1 MSVPLDRLYH
11 YLADCVNHDLIIYR
25 WLPHGSRKLE
35 DLSMLRGPY
44 LDTQPMMICHDQ
56 EPVDL
61 DRYSKQD
68 FETAIRHYFQNHY
81 FFKNLKELTSDPV
94 ISYFA
99 DLGFRG
105 LTIPGNQFDQTLLLH
120 SEQNSIAVT
129 TLAQQGYIPVYY
141 WSHAVIARD
150 WFRYAEHDPA
160 LAVNF
165 EKIQKD
171 FLIYNRAW
179 AGTREYRLCFAE
191 QLIEHQIDQHC
202 KMSFNAHDNGHY
214 SQHCFENPE
223 FQISNFNLEKFFPIN
238 MHTAN
243 SSADYCGID
252 YATTGME
259 VVLETLFDDQRWHL
273 TEKTLRPIA
282 CGRPFLLMG
291 TAGSL
296 EYLQQYGFKTFSG
309 IIDESYDQIVNP
321 RRRLQ
326 AVIAEMT
333 RISQLPPT
341 AKHELYAK
349 LYKIADQ
356 NRHHFFNEFFDQ
368 VCAEYVSNV
377 DQAMTVMQQRF
388 TGYHRDVI
396 QAMTK

>member
-1 MSVPLDRLYH
+1 M
-11 YLADCVNHDLIIYR
+11 
-25 WLPHGSRKLE
+25 
-35 DLSMLRGPY
+35 
-44 LDTQPMMICHDQ
+44 
-56 EPVDL
+56 
-61 DRYSKQD
+61 
-68 FETAIRHYFQNHY
+68 
-81 FFKNLKELTSDPV
+81 KELTSDPV
-94 ISYFA
+94 ISYLA

-105 LTIPGNQFDQTLLLH
+105 LTIPANQFDQTLLLH

-141 WSHAVIARD
+141 WSHAIIAQD

-160 LAVNF
+160 LAVDF

-191 QLIEHQIDQHC
+191 QLIEQRIDQHC
-202 KMSFNAHDNGHY
+202 KMSFSTHDNGHY

-238 MHTAN
+238 THTAN
-243 SSADYCGID
+243 SSADYYSID

-296 EYLQQYGFKTFSG
+296 KYLQQYGFKTFSG

-321 RRRLQ
+321 RQRLQ

-333 RISQLPPT
+333 RISQLPL
-341 AKHELYAK
+341 ADKHELYAK

-368 VCAEYVSNV
+368 VCTEYVSNV
-377 DQAMTVMQQRF
+377 DQAMTVMQQQF
-388 TGYHRDVI
+388 TGRHCAAIR
-396 QAMTK
+396 QLLQQN